1 MEGYLV
7 ITLCLLTYNIL
18 TLTVHEIYLYFDIFL
33 IVFLL
38 SLWRVFTPYTAN
50 GLGRIEENDTF
61 GES

>member
-1 MEGYLV
+1 MEGYLS
-7 ITLCLLTYNIL
+7 TLCLLTYNIL
-18 TLTVHEIYLYFDIFL
+18 TLTVHDIYLYFDIFL

-50 GLGRIEENDTF
+50 ELGRIEENDTF